1 MVAMKYHPLSEFF
14 PMLAPADFDD
24 LVEDIRAKGQLEPI
38 VTYQGKILDGRNR
51 YEACET
57 LGIKTRSREL
67 PSGVKPLDYVISA
80 NLKRRQLT
88 QEQKI
93 GILRRIY
100 PALKDGEAG
109 GNRAAPPKDGPARTV
124 GAIAKAAGASS
135 RTVDRFDAAASHSD
149 LRDRMAGGQMTA
161 RQAEREYT
169 RRKAQR
175 QSAPSDKWRWTPEVV
190 HIIDWLKN
198 YDAKLR
204 AFREA
209 DEAGKL
215 APEAGRFIAKR
226 VREVCAAYLKWADAL
241 ERKHHA

>member
-1 MVAMKYHPLSEFF
+1 MVATKYHALSDFF

-57 LGIKTRSREL
+57 LGIKAKSREL
-67 PSGVKPLDYVISA
+67 PAGVKPLDYVISA
-80 NLKRRQLT
+80 NLKRRQLSL
-88 QEQKI
+88 EQKI
-93 GILRRIY
+93 AIMRRIY
-100 PALKDGEAG
+100 PNEGKGRPATNAPKGTLS
-109 GNRAAPPKDGPARTV
+109 RAQ
-124 GAIAKAAGASS
+124 IAHATGASEN
-135 RTVDRFDAAASHSD
+135 TVQRFDTAASHSD

-161 RQAEREYT
+161 RQAEREYS
-169 RRKAQR
+169 RRKAAR

-226 VREVCAAYLKWADAL
+226 IREVCAAYLKWADAL